1 MTLALV
7 TTSVYTRTPYIGI
20 TFNLAHAEWLVD
32 KVAANV
38 FYNTA
43 SQHSHVHALG
53 SRPFD
58 SGCKLILVGNKY
70 KVGCLSV
77 CVCAVVCCLVL
88 SCHSK

>member
-1 MTLALV
+1 MINSANSISVSQSKHTEKENVSHTRNMT
-7 TTSVYTRTPYIGI
+7 TTPHEG
-20 TFNLAHAEWLVD
+20 
-32 KVAANV
+32 
-38 FYNTA
+38 
-43 SQHSHVHALG
+43 SHVHALG